1 MEDFFAALGA
11 AFTPYYL
18 SMVFFGALVG
28 ILVGAMPGLSSV
40 MGLTIVLPF
49 TFSIDG
55 TGGIFMLLGVFCGS
69 IYGGS
74 ITAIL
79 INTPGTANSAATV
92 LDGYPMATKM
102 GQPGRALS
110 ISTLASTFGGL
121 FSAVALLGTA
131 PLLARVAMNF
141 ASPEYFALAVFGLT
155 IVTRVSSKS
164 IIKSLMG
171 AILGLLF
178 ATVGLDLFSG
188 VPRFTFGTVY
198 FTAGIAYIPLMIALY
213 AFSQGLTSAEETAE
227 GMPPPKLM
235 AIRNILPRWDDFR
248 LTLPT
253 MLRSSVIGV
262 IIGAIPGTGGDIAAW
277 VGYNE
282 ARRWSKHPEKFGQ
295 GSPEGIAAPESA
307 NNAISGGALIP
318 LLTMG
323 IPGDAGTAVMLGA
336 FMMHGI
342 VPGPLLFRDQGEF
355 VYTIIVG
362 LFIANVFMCLLGYAG
377 LKLFAKIPAIPAAI
391 MVPLIFILCYV
402 GAFALNNN
410 VDDIYFMIAAG
421 IVAYILLKLEFSMPP
436 IILGLILGGIME
448 KNLARSLVLSRGSFA
463 IFFTR
468 PISCAL
474 MLIAI
479 ATLAYPALAWLIR
492 RLKSRQPAETAD

>member
-1 MEDFFAALGA
+1 MGNLLPALET
-11 AFTPYYL
+11 AFTPYCL
-18 SMVFFGALVG
+18 GLILFGTLVG

-49 TFSIDG
+49 TFSLDDV
-55 TGGIFMLLGVFCGS
+55 GGIFMLLGVFCGS

-131 PLLARVAMNF
+131 PLLAKVAQNF
-141 ASPEYFALAVFGLT
+141 RSPEYFSLAVFGLT

-164 IIKSLMG
+164 MIKSLMG
-171 AILGLLF
+171 AVLGLMF

-188 VPRFTFGTVY
+188 APRFTFGTVY

-213 AFSQGLTSAEETAE
+213 AFSQGLATAEETAQ
-227 GMPPPKLM
+227 GAPPVKLM
-235 AIRNILPRWDDFR
+235 KIENILPRWDDFR
-248 LTLPT
+248 MVLPT
-253 MLRSSVIGV
+253 LLRSSLIGV

-282 ARRWSKHPEKFGQ
+282 AKRWSKHPELFGQ
-295 GSPEGIAAPESA
+295 GSPEGIAAPEAA

-342 VPGPLLFRDQGEF
+342 VPGPLLFREQGAF

-362 LFIANVFMCLLGYAG
+362 MFIANVCMGLLGYAG
-377 LKLFAKIPAIPAAI
+377 LKLFARIPAIPNAI
-391 MVPLIFILCYV
+391 LVPLIFILCYV

-421 IVAYILLKLEFSMPP
+421 VAAYALLKLEFSMPP
-436 IILGLILGGIME
+436 IILGLILGGIIE
-448 KNLARSLVLSRGSFA
+448 QNLARSLVLSKGSFG
-463 IFFTR
+463 IFFSPSH
-468 PISCAL
+468 PISLDL
-474 MLIAI
+474 MLISI
-479 ATLAYPALAWLIR
+479 GTLAYPAGRRIVGKIR
-492 RLKSRQPAETAD
+492 GTA

>member
-1 MEDFFAALGA
+1 
-11 AFTPYYL
+11 
-18 SMVFFGALVG
+18 
-28 ILVGAMPGLSSV
+28 
-40 MGLTIVLPF
+40 
-49 TFSIDG
+49 
-55 TGGIFMLLGVFCGS
+55 
-69 IYGGS
+69 
-74 ITAIL
+74 
-79 INTPGTANSAATV
+79 
-92 LDGYPMATKM
+92 
-102 GQPGRALS
+102 
-110 ISTLASTFGGL
+110 
-121 FSAVALLGTA
+121 
-131 PLLARVAMNF
+131 
-141 ASPEYFALAVFGLT
+141 
-155 IVTRVSSKS
+155 
-164 IIKSLMG
+164 
-171 AILGLLF
+171 
-178 ATVGLDLFSG
+178 LDLFSG

-198 FTAGIAYIPLMIALY
+198 FTAGIAYIPLMISLY
-213 AFSQGLTSAEETAE
+213 AFSQGLTTAEETAQ
-227 GMPPPKLM
+227 GVPPVKLM
-235 AIRNILPRWDDFR
+235 KIDSIFPRWDDFKMI
-248 LTLPT
+248 LPT
-253 MLRSSVIGV
+253 LFRSSVIGV

-282 ARRWSKHPEKFGQ
+282 AKRWSRHPELFGH

-342 VPGPLLFRDQGEF
+342 IPGPLLFRDQGVL

-362 LFIANVFMCLLGYAG
+362 LFIANVCMGLLGYAG
-377 LKLFAKIPAIPAAI
+377 LKLFARITTIPNAIL
-391 MVPLIFILCYV
+391 VPLIFILCYV

-436 IILGLILGGIME
+436 IILGLILGGIIE
-448 KNLARSLVLSRGSFA
+448 QNLARSLVLSKGSFI

-479 ATLAYPALAWLIR
+479 GTLVYPAVIWIIGKIR
-492 RLKSRQPAETAD
+492 KTA

>member
-1 MEDFFAALGA
+1 MDDFFTALNS
-11 AFTPYYL
+11 AFTLYYMG
-18 SMVFFGALVG
+18 MVFFGTFVG

-49 TFSIDG
+49 TFSIDNI
-55 TGGIFMLLGVFCGS
+55 GGIFMLLGVFCGS

-92 LDGYPMATKM
+92 LDGYPMAVKL

-131 PLLARVAMNF
+131 PLLAKVAMNF
-141 ASPEYFALAVFGLT
+141 TSPEYFALAAFGLT

-164 IIKSLMG
+164 MIKSLMG
-171 AILGLLF
+171 AVLGLLF

-198 FTAGIAYIPLMIALY
+198 FTAGIAYIPLMISLY
-213 AFSQGLTSAEETAE
+213 AFSQGMTAAEETAQ
-227 GMPPPKLM
+227 GAPPVNLM
-235 AIRNILPRWDDFR
+235 KIESILPRWDDFR
-248 LTLPT
+248 LILPT
-253 MLRSSVIGV
+253 LFRSSAIGV

-282 ARRWSKHPEKFGQ
+282 AKRWSKHPEKFGA

-342 VPGPLLFRDQGEF
+342 VPGPLLFKEQGVL

-362 LFIANVFMCLLGYAG
+362 LFIANVFMGLLGYAG
-377 LKLFAKIPAIPAAI
+377 IKFFAKIPAIPNAVL
-391 MVPLIFILCYV
+391 VPLIFILCYV

-421 IVAYILLKLEFSMPP
+421 IVAFILLKLDFAMPP

-448 KNLARSLVLSRGSFA
+448 KNLARSMVLSKGSFW

-479 ATLAYPALAWLIR
+479 ATLVFPVISWLVKTLRQR
-492 RLKSRQPAETAD
+492 RAA